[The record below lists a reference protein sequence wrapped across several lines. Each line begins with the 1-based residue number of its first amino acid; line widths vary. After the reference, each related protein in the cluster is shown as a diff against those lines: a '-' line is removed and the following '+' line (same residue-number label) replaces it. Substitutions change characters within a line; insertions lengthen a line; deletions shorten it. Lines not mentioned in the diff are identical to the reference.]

1 MFNIKRKTAPMY
13 LQELVKEKPYRRALR
28 STTSLSSVG
37 QFDQPFGRTSQAF
50 NSSFTISG
58 LRIWNALPVELQHVE
73 SFEAFKKGLK
83 THLFKELYSED

>member
-1 MFNIKRKTAPMY
+1 MFNIKRKTAPVY